1 MKSAIMPAL
10 LEALSNAIDTDD
22 VVAKIKECKNLA
34 EKVQLWNQLKEM
46 AFGKALLFLYAA
58 AVAYTRQSQRILRGD
73 Q

>member
-46 AFGKALLFLYAA
+46 AFGMALLFPYSCYRAE
-58 AVAYTRQSQRILRGD
+58 
-73 Q
+73 